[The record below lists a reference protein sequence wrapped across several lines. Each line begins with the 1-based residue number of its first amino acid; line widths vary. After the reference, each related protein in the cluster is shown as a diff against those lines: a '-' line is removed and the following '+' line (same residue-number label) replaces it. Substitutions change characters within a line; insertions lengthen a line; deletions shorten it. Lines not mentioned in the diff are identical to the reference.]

1 MQLSIIIPARNEAAG
16 IEQFLQQL
24 QPLRACGHEV
34 ILVDGGSVDTTAA
47 LARPLSDRV
56 LISSAGRAQQMNA
69 GARVARG
76 RLLWFLH
83 ADSQIPVDADRLMLD
98 AIRDGHA
105 WGRFD
110 IRLSGAHGLL
120 RSVEYLMNLRSR
132 VTGIATGDQGI
143 FMTRELFLSVDGFAD
158 LPLMED
164 VELTTRLKRKQRPA
178 CLRQALVTS
187 SRRWEQ
193 YGIVRTIVLM
203 WSLRLAWSLGVPA
216 KRLAEYYG

>member
-1 MQLSIIIPARNEAAG
+1 MQLSIIIPTHNEAAG

-24 QPLRACGHEV
+24 QPLRARGHEV
-34 ILVDGGSVDTTAA
+34 ILVDGGSDDATAA
-47 LARPLSDRV
+47 LARPLSDKV
-56 LISSAGRAQQMNA
+56 LSSPTGRAQQMNT
-69 GARVARG
+69 GARAAQG
-76 RLLWFLH
+76 QLLWFLH
-83 ADSQIPVDADRLMLD
+83 ADSRIPANAGSLILGAV
-98 AIRDGHA
+98 RDGHA

-110 IRLSGAHGLL
+110 VRLSGTQRLL

-143 FMTRELFLSVDGFAD
+143 FTTRELFHSVGGFAD

-164 VELTTRLKRKQRPA
+164 IELTTRLKRKQRPA
-178 CLRQALVTS
+178 CLRQRLMTS

-203 WSLRLAWSLGVPA
+203 WLLRLAWSLGIPA
-216 KRLAEYYG
+216 ERLAEYYD